1 MAHVQDGDAHWV
13 MWVGARQWEGLPGE
27 FDVGQA
33 GWVCPKDDQVEFF
46 RFFPA
51 LGSGYGWSYQVA
63 CMAKDFLRFTA
74 LENA

>member
-1 MAHVQDGDAHWV
+1 MASIQNGDAHWV
-13 MWVGARQWEGLPGE
+13 MWIGARQWEGLPGE

-33 GWVCPKDDQVEFF
+33 GWVCPKDDQVGFF

-51 LGSGYGWSYQVA
+51 VGSGNGWSYQVA
-63 CMAKDFLRFTA
+63 CMAGDFLRFTT